1 MVYFAVSFSVLG
13 LLPSI
18 AACFDYQQLVVGMSP
33 TLAYCHDFHY
43 FVAYS
48 MAEIASAF
56 PCSAGTPYAV
66 SQLAPKKYAS
76 F

>member
-1 MVYFAVSFSVLG
+1 MIFITS
-13 LLPSI
+13 
-18 AACFDYQQLVVGMSP
+18 
-33 TLAYCHDFHY
+33 
-43 FVAYS
+43 VAYS

-66 SQLAPKKYAS
+66 SQLAPKNMLH

>member
-1 MVYFAVSFSVLG
+1 MIFITS
-13 LLPSI
+13 
-18 AACFDYQQLVVGMSP
+18 
-33 TLAYCHDFHY
+33 
-43 FVAYS
+43 VAYS

-76 F
+76 FLTWFTCWTNWSCQITAALV